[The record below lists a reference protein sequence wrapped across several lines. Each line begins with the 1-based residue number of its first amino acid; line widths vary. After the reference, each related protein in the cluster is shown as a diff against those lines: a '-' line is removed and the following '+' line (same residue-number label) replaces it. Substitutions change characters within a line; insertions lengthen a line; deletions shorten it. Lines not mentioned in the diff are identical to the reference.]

1 MTITPCDEV
10 RERRLL
16 GAGTPADAAHA
27 ASCDA
32 CRVDDAA
39 LTRVAAVFAAD
50 RLEPPAPALGA
61 RVLAATRP
69 ILVAKRRHAARRAIA
84 AAVAAALVPL
94 PLILLI
100 DVWALG
106 AIYGWLSRLL
116 PPALSFYL
124 VVNYAAV
131 LALLGAL
138 TYGAIPLL
146 AERQARGL
154 REAPNG

>member
-16 GAGTPADAAHA
+16 GHAPPADAAHA
-27 ASCDA
+27 ASCAA
-32 CRVDDAA
+32 CGAETAA
-39 LTRVAAVFAAD
+39 LGRIAAAFAAD
-50 RLEPPAPALGA
+50 QVAAPSPALAA
-61 RVLAATRP
+61 RVLKAARP
-69 ILVAKRRHAARRAIA
+69 LLDAKRRHVARRALA

-94 PLILLI
+94 PLILMI

-106 AIYGWLSRLL
+106 TIYDWLARVL

-154 REAPNG
+154 LRGSP

>member
-16 GAGTPADAAHA
+16 GRATPADAMHA
-27 ASCDA
+27 VSCAA
-32 CRVDDAA
+32 CGAETAA
-39 LTRVAAVFAAD
+39 LERVAAVFAAD
-50 RLEPPAPALGA
+50 QVAAPSPALA
-61 RVLAATRP
+61 TRVLKAAQP
-69 ILVAKRRHAARRAIA
+69 LLDVKRRHVARRALA

-94 PLILLI
+94 PLILMI

-106 AIYGWLSRLL
+106 TIYAWLARLL
-116 PPALSFYL
+116 PPALSLYL

-154 REAPNG
+154 REAPHG

>member
-16 GAGTPADAAHA
+16 GGGTAADAAHV
-27 ASCDA
+27 ASCAVCGAETARIDG
-32 CRVDDAA
+32 VTAA
-39 LTRVAAVFAAD
+39 FAAD
-50 RLEPPAPALGA
+50 RVSPPSPLLAA
-61 RVLAATRP
+61 RVLAAARP
-69 ILVAKRRHAARRAIA
+69 LLDARRRHAARRAVA
-84 AAVAAALVPL
+84 AAVAAALIPL
-94 PLILLI
+94 PLIVLI

-106 AIYGWLSRLL
+106 AIYGWLARVL
-116 PPALSFYL
+116 PPALSLYL
-124 VVNYAAV
+124 VINYAAV

-154 REAPNG
+154 REATHG

>member
-27 ASCDA
+27 ATCDA
-32 CRVDDAA
+32 CRAADAA
-39 LTRVAAVFAAD
+39 MTRVGALFAAD
-50 RLEPPAPALGA
+50 RLEAPAPALGA
-61 RVLAATRP
+61 RVLAAARP
-69 ILVAKRRHAARRAIA
+69 LLVAKRRHAARRAIA

-106 AIYGWLSRLL
+106 TIYGWLSRLL

-154 REAPNG
+154 REATDG